1 MGFICGNLLIRSIDK
16 AKTVYDSMILR
27 GFDGEINYT
36 GYKKMSVNDYVYM
49 MAWFAVLLVIRTFM

>member
-1 MGFICGNLLIRSIDK
+1 
-16 AKTVYDSMILR
+16 MIMR

-49 MAWFAVLLVIRTFM
+49 MAWFVVLLVIRTFM